1 MFVEYDSQRYDALTV
16 SFLFFCFGWYPPIS
30 TTHTTICVSTKITSA
45 ESNTPTKPNALVPTT
60 NYYYYYHDTFFNTF
74 KILTKADTLRNMPMT
89 ASSIYLQKE
98 LDASLEREIASLWQS
113 DEVSRLK
120 PTPED
125 EAARGTLVV
134 ETVLWEALPGFLRK
148 LDATL
153 QQHDVSLPLT
163 AAPIVYSSW
172 MGGDRDGNPNVTP
185 ETTRTVCLSQRAR
198 AAGLLARDLKRL
210 ERELSI
216 TNCSAELAA
225 LVGSEAAREP
235 YRAYLKPV
243 RREDDDQYCVVADGF
258 FFFFVVWVRKIETPE
273 EN

>member
-1 MFVEYDSQRYDALTV
+1 M
-16 SFLFFCFGWYPPIS
+16 
-30 TTHTTICVSTKITSA
+30 
-45 ESNTPTKPNALVPTT
+45 
-60 NYYYYYHDTFFNTF
+60 
-74 KILTKADTLRNMPMT
+74 TKADTLRSLPIA
-89 ASSIYLQKE
+89 ASSSYLQKE

-125 EAARGTLVV
+125 EASRGTLVV

-153 QQHDVSLPLT
+153 KEHDVTLPFT
-163 AAPIVYSSW
+163 AAPIVFSSW

-198 AAGLLARDLKRL
+198 AAGLWARDLKRL
-210 ERELSI
+210 EQELSI
-216 TNCSAELAA
+216 TTCSAEMTES
-225 LVGSEAAREP
+225 VGSEATREP

-243 RREDDDQYCVVADGF
+243 RDIKLVVFFGF
-258 FFFFVVWVRKIETPE
+258 W
-273 EN
+273 